1 MGDENV
7 KLGTGTLYIDGQ
19 AFEGT
24 ITDYDFEDHRED
36 TELYLKE
43 NTVLRMND
51 PCTITVTTKVNRILL
66 LKITGIWGW
75 VLENCPDRRVKHL
88 MTYGKN
94 ERVRYK
100 NFKHAVRLISKLVKE
115 KN

>member
-1 MGDENV
+1 MGDKNV
-7 KLGTGTLYIDGQ
+7 NLGTGTLYINGQ

-43 NTVLRMND
+43 NMVLRMND
-51 PCTITVTTKVNRILL
+51 PCTITMMVKVNQILL
-66 LKITGIWGW
+66 LKIAGIWDW
-75 VLENCPDRRVKHL
+75 VLKNCPNRRVKHL

-94 ERVRYK
+94 ERIRRK